1 MVCMAHHHGNLSH
14 LSTTSLQHQEQLLA
28 SNGGSINIWWIDDW
42 VSVTRRLECAKT
54 KHCKWGKS
62 VLILVI
68 EQNGY
73 FLDFDCRRDPFVDTN
88 RTAGLQ
94 PVLIS
99 GWFSERPRISI
110 QQNVTRSQGDGK
122 VTEIFREHHKE
133 VFLVSLQPAEP
144 RALMGSFRKLV
155 MFQASDSKR

>member
-1 MVCMAHHHGNLSH
+1 M
-14 LSTTSLQHQEQLLA
+14 
-28 SNGGSINIWWIDDW
+28 
-42 VSVTRRLECAKT
+42 
-54 KHCKWGKS
+54 
-62 VLILVI
+62 
-68 EQNGY
+68 
-73 FLDFDCRRDPFVDTN
+73 DTN